1 MTRVAIVTGAAR
13 GIGAAVARR
22 LAREGLSVVVLDMRD
37 GGETVGEIE
46 AAGGSARAVALDVR
60 DAPAVAQ
67 VVAEAAGG
75 DAAIEALVNAHGICG
90 PVAPLVDH
98 ELAAWR
104 EVLDVNLT
112 GAFQLCREVVPYMLA
127 RGRGRIV
134 NIASVAG
141 KEGNPNTSA
150 YSASK
155 AGLIAMTKVLAREVA
170 EHGLVVNCVTPGVI
184 DTPMVGAGPDELRDY
199 IVARTPMR
207 RLGRPEEVAELVAWL
222 CSDACSFTTG
232 AVLDISGGRASY

>member
-1 MTRVAIVTGAAR
+1 MTPVALVSGAAR

-22 LAREGLSVVVLDMRD
+22 LARDGFAIVVLDVRD
-37 GGETVGEIE
+37 GASTVSGIE
-46 AAGGSARAVALDVR
+46 AQGGIARSVALDVR
-60 DAPAVAQ
+60 DAAAVAQ
-67 VVAEAAGG
+67 VVAETADGG
-75 DAAIEALVNAHGICG
+75 ELEALVNAHGITG
-90 PVAPLVDH
+90 PVAPLIEHD
-98 ELAAWR
+98 ASAWR
-104 EVLDVNLT
+104 DVLDVNLT
-112 GAFQLCREVVPYMLA
+112 GAFHLCHAVVPSMCA

-134 NIASVAG
+134 NVASVAG

-170 EHGLVVNCVTPGVI
+170 ERGVLVNCVTPGVI
-184 DTPMVGAGPDELRDY
+184 DTPMVAEGPDALREY
-199 IVARTPMR
+199 IVSRTPMR

-232 AVLDISGGRASY
+232 AALDISGGRASY